1 MSAGT
6 NGLTIDE
13 INPLWLQ
20 TPAAPLTAAQIKA
33 VNINIERLLDAF
45 RKLAAQVDDVFVEGV
60 GGWIK
65 PPMLTF

>member
-1 MSAGT
+1 MEDRATDSNRFAVVIAGT
-6 NGLTIDE
+6 
-13 INPLWLQ
+13 PSFCCRR
-20 TPAAPLTAAQIKA
+20 AQIEA
-33 VNINIERLLDAF
+33 VNINIERLRDAF